1 MPDLSGRR
9 IGNYQLSAKIG
20 QGGMAVVYQGRHVV
34 TGEMVAVKVLSSQAP
49 DEANFDRRFRREA
62 RVLMDLK
69 HPHIVPVTDFG
80 EVDDVAYLVMPYLR
94 VGSLAQRMAERPI
107 AAVEGGR
114 VFGEIAS
121 ALAYAHEKGVVHR
134 DVKPSNVLLTEEGQA
149 LLSDFGLAQIHDAS
163 VSLTGSMMLGTPA
176 YVSPEMVRGEPVDAR
191 ADQYALGII
200 LFEMTT
206 ARLPF
211 NAETPM
217 AILVKQANEPLPR
230 PREIRANIPEAVER
244 VILRATAKNPQDRFA
259 SVTEM
264 NNAFQAALAH
274 ALDPQHHRAPTIALP
289 QTAVAKA
296 RVPEEKRR
304 RRRWAAL
311 VPALLLLLACPVA
324 LAMRDVLLPP
334 AQGASAY
341 TDLSAPQLTALSGTI
356 SALSTLVVAN
366 AGETLSPEEVASRVA
381 AMVGAP
387 TATPTPWPV
396 ASSTGEGSTT
406 SDGSPTQSTTPPS
419 GATHVPTFTRTP
431 GPTAT
436 LGPSATGP
444 TPTQTD
450 EPSNTPEPPATTPPP
465 STSTPTPT
473 RTPTATN
480 SGGTLLP
487 PTWTATPTRTPTR
500 TPTVTITGGM
510 PLPTQSP
517 SPSKTPT
524 PTKTP
529 TPNLP
534 TKTPTV
540 LVTTPAFP
548 PTLAAPTSSP
558 PPPTVEG
565 SGELSADG

>member
-9 IGNYQLSAKIG
+9 LGNYQLSAKIG

-80 EVDDVAYLVMPYLR
+80 EVDDVAFLVMPYLR
-94 VGSLAQRMAERPI
+94 VGSLAQRMAEKPI

-200 LFEMTT
+200 LFELTT
-206 ARLPF
+206 GRLPF

-230 PREIRANIPEAVER
+230 PREIRPNIPEAVER

-304 RRRWAAL
+304 RRRWVAL

-341 TDLSAPQLTALSGTI
+341 SDLSAPQLTALSGTI

-366 AGETLSPEEVASRVA
+366 AEETLSPEEVASRVA
-381 AMVGAP
+381 ATVGAP
-387 TATPTPWPV
+387 TATPTSWPV
-396 ASSTGEGSTT
+396 ASSTGVSSSATVGASTWT
-406 SDGSPTQSTTPPS
+406 ATPPP
-419 GATHVPTFTRTP
+419 GATQAPTFTKTP

-436 LGPSATGP
+436 FGPSATGA
-444 TPTQTD
+444 TSTHTD
-450 EPSNTPEPPATTPPP
+450 EPTETPEPSPTTPPLTATP
-465 STSTPTPT
+465 SRTATPMATGSTATPSLTPTPSPTGPPATWTPT
-473 RTPTATN
+473 RTAT
-480 SGGTLLP
+480 
-487 PTWTATPTRTPTR
+487 R
-500 TPTVTITGGM
+500 
-510 PLPTQSP
+510 
-517 SPSKTPT
+517 
-524 PTKTP
+524 TKTP

-540 LVTTPAFP
+540 MVTTPAFP
-548 PTLAAPTSSP
+548 PTFAPTLSP
-558 PPPTVEG
+558 PPTGEG
-565 SGELSADG
+565 VGELSTGG

>member
-1 MPDLSGRR
+1 
-9 IGNYQLSAKIG
+9 
-20 QGGMAVVYQGRHVV
+20 
-34 TGEMVAVKVLSSQAP
+34 
-49 DEANFDRRFRREA
+49 
-62 RVLMDLK
+62 
-69 HPHIVPVTDFG
+69 
-80 EVDDVAYLVMPYLR
+80 
-94 VGSLAQRMAERPI
+94 MAEKPI

-211 NAETPM
+211 HAETPM

-230 PREIRANIPEAVER
+230 PREIRPNIPEAVER

-381 AMVGAP
+381 AMVSAP

-396 ASSTGEGSTT
+396 ASSTGAGSTT
-406 SDGSPTQSTTPPS
+406 TAGAPTRSATPPS
-419 GATHVPTFTRTP
+419 GATQAPTFTRTP
-431 GPTAT
+431 GPTTT
-436 LGPSATGP
+436 LGPSPTGATS
-444 TPTQTD
+444 TKTD
-450 EPSNTPEPPATTPPP
+450 EPTETLEPSPTTP
-465 STSTPTPT
+465 TM
-473 RTPTATN
+473 
-480 SGGTLLP
+480 
-487 PTWTATPTRTPTR
+487 TATPSRTPTR
-500 TPTVTITGGM
+500 TPTTSAT
-510 PLPTQSP
+510 TP
-517 SPSKTPT
+517 SPTTTPPTMIPTVSKTPTTGST

-529 TPNLP
+529 TPP
-534 TKTPTV
+534 TMIPTSTKTPTR
-540 LVTTPAFP
+540 TPTMP
-548 PTLAAPTSSP
+548 PTPTRTATPNTLPTTP
-558 PPPTVEG
+558 PPPT
-565 SGELSADG
+565 LPPTMAAPTMSAPTDGPTVSAGD